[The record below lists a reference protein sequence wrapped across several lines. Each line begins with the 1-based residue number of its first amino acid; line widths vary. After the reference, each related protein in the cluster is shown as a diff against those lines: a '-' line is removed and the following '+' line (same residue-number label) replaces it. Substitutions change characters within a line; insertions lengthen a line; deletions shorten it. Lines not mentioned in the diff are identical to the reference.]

1 MFSLPTRAAE
11 PTPPRPGRRD
21 APIRVVA
28 EPVGPDERLWYI
40 RPLGPFHVEAQDE
53 LVEIGGSQY
62 RVHPA
67 GPCSRSCPAASFDEL
82 VEDVLVNGLRE
93 PVVVSGDELI
103 DGRNPA
109 QACAAAGVV
118 PEVGELGCG
127 TDVVSWMMSVNVH
140 RRHLDASQRALQAS
154 RLSALSDEVT
164 LSQAGEMMGR
174 WPPRD

>member
-28 EPVGPDERLWYI
+28 EPVGPDERVA
-40 RPLGPFHVEAQDE
+40 RSALGPFHVEAQDE
-53 LVEIGGSQY
+53 LVEIGGSRY

-103 DGRNPA
+103 DGRNPVR
-109 QACAAAGVV
+109 ACAAAGR
-118 PEVGELGCG
+118 G
-127 TDVVSWMMSVNVH
+127 DVEPGPA
-140 RRHLDASQRALQAS
+140 R
-154 RLSALSDEVT
+154 
-164 LSQAGEMMGR
+164 
-174 WPPRD
+174 